1 MNDFNQQFFHKKNQ
15 TVIVFEVLSLVLA
28 IINLGIAF
36 IPCVGILAIPIGI
49 ISITIS
55 AIGLYIAHKAS
66 AQKGLLIA
74 ALAIG
79 LVGTAISV
87 GQIVLIKVLGESSQ
101 KESRSDAIYQN
112 DSIYDNDSI
121 NESDSLSNGT
131 YRYNNEN

>member
-1 MNDFNQQFFHKKNQ
+1 MNEFSQQFFHKKNQ

-66 AQKGLLIA
+66 AQKGL
-74 ALAIG
+74 
-79 LVGTAISV
+79 VGTAISV

>member
-1 MNDFNQQFFHKKNQ
+1 MNEFNQQFFHKKNQ

-36 IPCVGILAIPIGI
+36 IPCVGILVIPIGI
-49 ISITIS
+49 VSITLS
-55 AIGLYIAHKAS
+55 AVGLYIAHNDG

>member
-1 MNDFNQQFFHKKNQ
+1 M
-15 TVIVFEVLSLVLA
+15 
-28 IINLGIAF
+28 
-36 IPCVGILAIPIGI
+36 
-49 ISITIS
+49 S

-121 NESDSLSNGT
+121 NESDSLSNDT

>member
-1 MNDFNQQFFHKKNQ
+1 MNEFSQQFFHKKNQ

-49 ISITIS
+49 ISIT
-55 AIGLYIAHKAS
+55 
-66 AQKGLLIA
+66 LLIA